1 MDARDQRIRELEAEN
16 KRLKGRLEALE
27 RRLGITS
34 ETSSKPP
41 SSDGLGKKNRPP
53 LSSRGSGK
61 PRGGQKGHTGKTL
74 DQVAIPDQIVIHAV
88 KSCRLCAADLSQAG
102 VAKVI
107 KRQVFDIEIRRVVT
121 EHQAEVKRCGCGA
134 RTTASFPAQAKAPVQ
149 MGITARAVALYLSE
163 QFIAK
168 DRLSMVMG
176 DLFSLPVSDT
186 CLLGYEADLARNL
199 GSLHDE
205 SRGYLQTAAVKNS
218 DETGIRVGG
227 KTQWMH
233 TLCNEAVTYLWYS
246 PQRKCTLSGVSGVL
260 VHDHYQSYLQL
271 TGVRHAFCNAHHLRE
286 LNALKTYE
294 KEPWASDM
302 HALLTIMCHT
312 KNEGSLSPNK
322 VAFFERIY
330 DKLIQRGIEYHAS
343 VSPPDGGKKRGRK
356 KRRIGHN
363 LVLRL
368 EKHKE
373 GVLLFLRDPEV
384 PFTNNQAER
393 DLRMVKTK
401 QKISGCF
408 RTTTGVQN
416 FAVIRS
422 FIGTLKKQGMNVLEA
437 LKMAMIEPMHLS
449 DLMPPYKTA
458 LPVPISG

>member
-1 MDARDQRIRELEAEN
+1 MDTRDERIKALEEENLQLKARLA
-16 KRLKGRLEALE
+16 ALE
-27 RRLGITS
+27 RRLGINS

-41 SSDGLGKKNRPP
+41 SSDGLGKKKRPP

-61 PRGGQKGHTGKTL
+61 PRGGQKGHKGKTL
-74 DQVAIPDQIVIHAV
+74 EQVAIPDKVVVHEV
-88 KSCRLCAADLSQAG
+88 STCRSCAADLSQAE
-102 VAKVI
+102 AEKVI
-107 KRQVFDIEIRRVVT
+107 KRQVFDVEIRRVVT
-121 EHQAEVKRCGCGA
+121 EHQAEVKRCGCGVC
-134 RTTASFPAQAKAPVQ
+134 TTGIFPVEAKAPVQ
-149 MGITARAVALYLSE
+149 IGNTAKAIALYLSE

-168 DRLSMVMG
+168 DRLSTVMG

-186 CLLGYEADLARNL
+186 RLLAYEADLAKNL
-199 GSLHDE
+199 GVFHEE
-205 SRGYLQTAAVKNS
+205 SYRYLQTAPVKNS

-233 TLCNEAVTYLWYS
+233 TLCNEDITYLWHS
-246 PQRKCTLSGVSGVL
+246 PQRKCTLSGLSGVL

-271 TGVRHAFCNAHHLRE
+271 TGVTHAFCNAHHLRE

-302 HALLTIMCHT
+302 HQLLTIMCHA
-312 KNEGSLSPNK
+312 KNEGSLTLKKITSFSG
-322 VAFFERIY
+322 VY
-330 DKLIQRGIEYHAS
+330 DKLIQRGLDYHAS
-343 VSPPDGGKKRGRK
+343 GDPLDGVKKRGRR

-363 LVLRL
+363 LALRL
-368 EKHKE
+368 QKYKE
-373 GVLLFLRDPEV
+373 GVLLFLRDPVV

-416 FAVIRS
+416 FAIIRS
-422 FIGTLKKQGMNVLEA
+422 FIGTVKKQGMNVLEA
-437 LKMAMIEPMHLS
+437 LKMAISKPMRLS
-449 DLMPPYKTA
+449 DLMPLYKTGLPA
-458 LPVPISG
+458 LIAG